1 MDLMPRPKIL
11 SFTLSALAL
20 SLATPAL
27 AVTAEE
33 LWAEWQA
40 QAAAL
45 GQTMTAAEVVPGN
58 GSLTLRGFS
67 SGFSDG
73 EVSTVGRVDEIV
85 MTENADGSV
94 AIDMSDVY
102 EITISF
108 VDTPRDPPVN
118 IGINMI
124 MPDLTMTARGDVG
137 ARIYDYAA
145 SRITLEDGPITGG
158 NGIQP
163 TIDMTI
169 GVEDLSATYQIDGT
183 NPENIA
189 YTTTS
194 RIGGLAGALDVLPP
208 PTEEGRL
215 KITFALGETTLAGS
229 GQLGNL
235 AELAANPD
243 AIPTDFDLSGDITY
257 GRASFEMTFEHP
269 TDAFN
274 IFASNNGG
282 SLRTVF
288 ADDRLEYRITTTGSR
303 TYFAGGDVPVPVE
316 FSVGSAE
323 LALTVPLA
331 MAADPQPMSARLAY
345 QNVTGSPEIW
355 AMADPAGTFPRDP
368 ITVIADLSGN
378 IRILTDLLDPEA
390 AGAAMFG
397 APPAELVDMTLNELR
412 ISAAGATLTGTGSA
426 TFAPGPVPM
435 PVGSIDL
442 QLSGGNALLDT
453 LQASGMVPIEQLA
466 MARGLLGAFARPG
479 AMPDTLEST
488 IQFTEGGGITANGVP
503 LQ

>member
-1 MDLMPRPKIL
+1 MPRPKLL
-11 SFTLSALAL
+11 SMTISAIAL
-20 SLATPAL
+20 SLASPAL

-40 QAAAL
+40 QATAL
-45 GQTMTAAEVVPGN
+45 GQTMTAAEVVPAS

-67 SGFSDG
+67 SSFSDG

-102 EITISF
+102 AITISF
-108 VDTPRDPPVN
+108 TDLPGDPPVN
-118 IGINMI
+118 IGVNMI
-124 MPDLTMTARGDVG
+124 MPDLVMTARGDVG
-137 ARIYDYAA
+137 ARIYDYSA
-145 SRITLEDGPITGG
+145 SRITFEEGPITGG

-169 GVEDLSATYQIDGT
+169 GVEDLTATYQVDGT

-189 YTTTS
+189 YTTS
-194 RIGGLAGALDVLPP
+194 SEIGGIAGAIDILPP
-208 PTEEGRL
+208 PDEEGRL
-215 KITFALGETTLAGS
+215 KLTFALGPTSLTGS

-235 AELAANPD
+235 AELASNPE
-243 AIPTDFDLSGDITY
+243 IMPTDFDLNGDITY
-257 GRASFEMTFEHP
+257 GSASFEMTFEHP

-274 IFASNNGG
+274 AFASNEGG

-288 ADDRLEYRITTTGSR
+288 SESALEYRITTTGSSS
-303 TYFAGGDVPVPVE
+303 YFAGGGSPVPIE
-316 FSVGSAE
+316 YSVGSAE
-323 LALTVPLA
+323 IALRVPLGTA
-331 MAADPQPMSARLAY
+331 TDPQPVAARLAF
-345 QNVTGSPEIW
+345 QDVDVGDGVW
-355 AMADPAGTFPRDP
+355 AMADPAASFPRDP
-368 ITVIADLSGN
+368 ITVIADISGN
-378 IRILTDLLDPEA
+378 IRVLTDLLHPDA

-397 APPAELVDMTLNELR
+397 QSPAELVDMTVNELR
-412 ISAAGATLTGTGSA
+412 VSVGGATLSGSGSA

-435 PVGSIDL
+435 PVGSVDL
-442 QLSGGNALLDT
+442 QLSGGNALLDR
-453 LQASGMVPIEQLA
+453 LQASGLVPIEQLA

-479 AMPDTLEST
+479 ATPDTLEST